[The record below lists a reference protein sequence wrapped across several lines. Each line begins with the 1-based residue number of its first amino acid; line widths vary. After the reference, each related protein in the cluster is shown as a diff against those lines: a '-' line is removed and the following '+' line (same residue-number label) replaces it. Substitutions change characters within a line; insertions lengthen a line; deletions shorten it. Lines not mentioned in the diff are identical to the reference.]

1 MGQSR
6 DTEATLIC
14 VCVPNTVATPLHTLP
29 GIMDPLGARPTILTA
44 EDVPRWSKEPT
55 QQKLIDPL
63 SSSPTLFGPE
73 ADFPKAHK
81 TPPFAIRQ
89 DLNEKMALW

>member
-6 DTEATLIC
+6 DTEAIFNF
-14 VCVPNTVATPLHTLP
+14 VCAQQPPLHTLS
-29 GIMDPLGARPTILTA
+29 GNMDPLGARPTILTA
-44 EDVPRWSKEPT
+44 EDVPRWSKESI

-63 SSSPTLFGPE
+63 SSNPSLYGPE
-73 ADFPKAHK
+73 ADLPKAHK

-89 DLNEKMALW
+89 DLNEKVALW